1 MNILLIPL
9 SKLFGIITT
18 LRNLLF
24 NLGIFKSHTFKI
36 PIICI
41 GNLSAGG
48 TGKTPHTDYITNLLK
63 SEYKVAIIS
72 RGYKRKNY
80 DFKYVRINDS
90 ISDVGDES
98 IMLKRKNPNCVV
110 AVCGDRVKAIRKII
124 KEHKNIG
131 LIILDDVF
139 QHRWVKAGMNILL
152 TTANNPFYID
162 NLLPY
167 GNLRESI
174 KESKRADKIIITNNL
189 DFSNVKEANKIREN
203 IAKYSKE
210 KCYFTSIDYLNY
222 KNIFN
227 NDQIK
232 DISDYHVVLIS
243 GIANTDTLTTY
254 LSKKTTIIKHFKFKD
269 HHNFS
274 EEDINKI
281 LLYYN
286 SIRKIKTLILTTEKD
301 SIRLLKFEQKFKNI
315 LVCYLPIK
323 IQFQNQWTFDK
334 ELKEYVRTNK
344 RNS

>member
-41 GNLSAGG
+41 GNLSVGG

-90 ISDVGDES
+90 VSDVGDES
-98 IMLKRKNPNCVV
+98 IMLKRKNPDCVV
-110 AVCGDRVKAIRKII
+110 AVCGDRVKAISKII
-124 KEHKNIG
+124 NEHKYID
-131 LIILDDVF
+131 LIILDDGF
-139 QHRWVKAGMNILL
+139 QHRWIKAGMTILL
-152 TTANNPFYID
+152 TKANNLFYLD
-162 NLLPY
+162 NHLPY
-167 GNLRESI
+167 GTLRESI
-174 KESKRADKIIITNNL
+174 NESKRADKIIITNNL
-189 DFSNVKEANKIREN
+189 DFSNEKEANKIREN
-203 IAKYSKE
+203 IAKYSNE
-210 KCYFTSIDYLNY
+210 KCYFTSIEYLNY
-222 KNIFN
+222 KNIFKSE
-227 NDQIK
+227 QIK

-254 LSKKTTIIKHFKFKD
+254 LNNKTTIIKHFKFKD

-315 LVCYLPIK
+315 LVYYLPIK
-323 IQFQNQWTFDK
+323 IQFQNQSTFDK

>member
-41 GNLSAGG
+41 GNLSVGG

-90 ISDVGDES
+90 VSDVGDES
-98 IMLKRKNPNCVV
+98 IMLKRKNPDCIV
-110 AVCGDRVKAIRKII
+110 AVCGDRVKAISKII
-124 KEHKNIG
+124 NEHKYID
-131 LIILDDVF
+131 LIILDDGF
-139 QHRWVKAGMNILL
+139 QHRWIKAGMTILL
-152 TTANNPFYID
+152 TKANNLFYLD
-162 NLLPY
+162 SHLPY
-167 GNLRESI
+167 GTLRESI
-174 KESKRADKIIITNNL
+174 NESKRADKIIITNNL
-189 DFSNVKEANKIREN
+189 NFSNEKEANKIREN
-203 IAKYSKE
+203 IAKYSNE
-210 KCYFTSIDYLNY
+210 KCYFTSIEYLNY

-227 NDQIK
+227 NEQIK

-254 LSKKTTIIKHFKFKD
+254 LNNKTTIIKHFKFKD

-274 EEDINKI
+274 EGDINKI

-315 LVCYLPIK
+315 LVYYLPIK
-323 IQFQNQWTFDK
+323 IQFQNQSTFDK

>member
-90 ISDVGDES
+90 VSDVGDES

-131 LIILDDVF
+131 LIILDDGF

-232 DISDYHVVLIS
+232 DISEYHIVLVS
-243 GIANTDTLTTY
+243 GIANTDALTTH
-254 LSKKTTIIKHFKFKD
+254 LKKNTTIVKHFKFKD

-274 EEDINKI
+274 NEDIDDI

-286 SIRKIKTLILTTEKD
+286 SSRKIKRLILTTEKD
-301 SIRLLKFEQKFKNI
+301 SIRLLKFEQKFSNT
-315 LVCYLPIK
+315 LVYYLPIRIK
-323 IQFQNQWTFDK
+323 FQNQLSFDK
-334 ELKEYVRTNK
+334 ELKEYVRKNK

>member
-24 NLGIFKSHTFKI
+24 DLGIFKSHTFKI
-36 PIICI
+36 PTICI
-41 GNLSAGG
+41 GNLSTGG

-63 SEYKVAIIS
+63 SEYKIAVIS

-90 ISDVGDES
+90 VTDVGDES

-110 AVCGDRVKAIRKII
+110 AVCGDRVKAISKII
-124 KEHKNIG
+124 KEHEDIN
-131 LIILDDVF
+131 LIILDDGF
-139 QHRWVKAGMNILL
+139 QHRWVKSGMNILL

-162 NLLPY
+162 NHLPH
-167 GNLRESI
+167 GTLRESV
-174 KESKRADKIIITNNL
+174 KESRRADKIIITNNL
-189 DFSNVKEANKIREN
+189 DFSNETEANKIRKN

-210 KCYFTSIDYLNY
+210 KCYFTSIEYLSY

-227 NDQIK
+227 NDQLK

-254 LSKKTTIIKHFKFKD
+254 LSEKTTIIKHFKFKD

-301 SIRLLKFEQKFKNI
+301 SIRLLKFEQKFKNT

-323 IQFQNQWTFDK
+323 IQFQNQLTFDK